1 MNLDNVL
8 DELQKYKRDK
18 KTLLSVYIQDRLNRS
33 LLTYYKQLTS
43 SIRYYD
49 RKDELRIL
57 KKLGETK

>member
-18 KTLLSVYIQDRLNRS
+18 KTLLSVYIQDRLNKS

>member
-8 DELQKYKRDK
+8 YELQKYKRDK
-18 KTLLSVYIQDRLNRS
+18 KTLLSVYIQDRLNKS

>member
-1 MNLDNVL
+1 MNLDIIL
-8 DELQKYKRDK
+8 KELQEYKRDK
-18 KTLLSVYIQDRLNRS
+18 KTLLPFYIQERLNKS
-33 LLTYYKQLTS
+33 LLTYYKQLTN